1 MAITKPYGEKISFAE
16 PVRIRKCG
24 TPIRIRDC
32 VCKKATL
39 FSSQLRALRLLQYVR
54 IVPRRKNSQKLP
66 RLRNV

>member
-39 FSSQLRALRLLQYVR
+39 FSSQLRAL
-54 IVPRRKNSQKLP
+54 
-66 RLRNV
+66 